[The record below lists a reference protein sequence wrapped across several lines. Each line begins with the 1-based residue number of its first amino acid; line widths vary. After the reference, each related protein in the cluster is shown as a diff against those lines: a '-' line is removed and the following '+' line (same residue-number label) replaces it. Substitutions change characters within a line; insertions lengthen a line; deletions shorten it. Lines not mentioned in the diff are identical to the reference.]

1 MKKTAIALALGFA
14 MTLAAVAQAAQPT
27 PGTYN
32 SIDIGGAVQMG
43 RASHSWA
50 LPNNASNGNGDV
62 FNYQSWD
69 GVTLG
74 AQWIMSCGA
83 STANQ
88 TVVNNL
94 NGVGTGTKVFTTN
107 YTGGTFFFSRFGPWG
122 DGINDLT
129 GVLLG
134 TSTTL
139 TIQYVNFI
147 PTQRRG
153 DFNTSG
159 YFNGS
164 HCDLTFAITNL
175 FSGGDTQF
183 NGGLPAN
190 YPPFLDP
197 GCGATRANGNWTSVK
212 DITIQID
219 CVVPT
224 TTTTWSGVKSLY
236 R

>member
-1 MKKTAIALALGFA
+1 MKRKAIAAFLLLAVTSPAFA
-14 MTLAAVAQAAQPT
+14 AAPT
-27 PGTYN
+27 PGTYD
-32 SIDIGGAVQMG
+32 SIDIGGAVLMG

-50 LPNNASNGNGDV
+50 LANNASNGNGDV
-62 FNYQSWD
+62 FNYQSWN

-74 AQWIMSCGA
+74 SQWVMSCGL
-83 STANQ
+83 STTNQ

-94 NGVGTGTKVFTTN
+94 NGVGTGTIVYTTN
-107 YTGGTFFFSRFGPWG
+107 YSGGAFFLSKTGPWG

-129 GVLLG
+129 GVLLS

-139 TIQYVNFI
+139 TVQYVAFV

-164 HCDLTFAITNL
+164 NCELTFAVTNL
-175 FSGGDTQF
+175 FGGGDTQY
-183 NGGLPAN
+183 NGALPAN
-190 YPPFLDP
+190 FPLFLDP
-197 GCGATRANGNWTSVK
+197 NCGATRTDGNWTSVK
-212 DITIQID
+212 DITMRID

-224 TTTTWSGVKSLY
+224 EVSTWSAVKAQY